1 MTETGRFLVATD
13 RQTGGD
19 NPYRAVDAT
28 PALRRPS
35 AQKPGGPRRAAPNA
49 QLVGRL
55 PLLYHSGDT
64 ETNGPAGASPSPTPM
79 QAAVARRET
88 PPPSLPRISG
98 LNQGACK
105 VGDLGRV
112 PWGGH
117 SAAIPERRAASKKR
131 PATAP
136 FNGKAPAAAS
146 RPTRRETGR
155 GGHGQAPRRV
165 PPPRGACMLD
175 GKLYPLQDLNICT
188 EFPFASC
195 ARHGDVVAARVGS
208 LAGGAAGRWLRNV
221 V

>member
-64 ETNGPAGASPSPTPM
+64 ETNGPAGANPSPTPM

-88 PPPSLPRISG
+88 PPPLSASNFRPKPRGMQGGRPWDCTLPPSPSG
-98 LNQGACK
+98 EQ
-105 VGDLGRV
+105 RQ
-112 PWGGH
+112 
-117 SAAIPERRAASKKR
+117 KKR

-136 FNGKAPAAAS
+136 FNGKTPAAAS

-208 LAGGAAGRWLRNV
+208 LAGGAAGRWLRHV